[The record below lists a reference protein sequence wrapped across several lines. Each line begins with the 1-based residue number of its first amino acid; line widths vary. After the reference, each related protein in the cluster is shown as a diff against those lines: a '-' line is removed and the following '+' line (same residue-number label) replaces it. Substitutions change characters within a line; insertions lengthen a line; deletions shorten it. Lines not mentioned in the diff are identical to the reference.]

1 MMSYTSTELRDGL
14 DIPDDIEA
22 ILCLDEHR
30 TIVLVM
36 DNETG
41 ELLSTHRLH

>member
-1 MMSYTSTELRDGL
+1 MSYTSTELRDGL

-22 ILCLDEHR
+22 ILCLDEHKEFM
-30 TIVLVM
+30 LVM

-41 ELLSTHRLH
+41 ELLSIHQLH